1 MWYVK
6 RIKPLHE
13 LLKSISI
20 ENYDNN
26 KKNNQKIRKVFRYH
40 YKTITGRLIP
50 LYQYILPSGDKYN
63 EILQAELPGPILF
76 IALKKEG
83 GEILE
88 NSIWKAEEIKD
99 DLYRI

>member
-1 MWYVK
+1 M
-6 RIKPLHE
+6 KPLYE

-26 KKNNQKIRKVFRYH
+26 QKIRKVFRYH
-40 YKTITGRLIP
+40 YITSTGRRIP

-63 EILQAELPGPILF
+63 ETPQAELPGPTLF
-76 IALKKEG
+76 IALTKED

-88 NSIWKAEEIKD
+88 NSIWKAEEIQD
-99 DLYRI
+99 DFYRI